1 MVSPFA
7 DSDALLL
14 ILGFPQNALFLMLS
28 LFWAMPI
35 EDLVENA
42 ELLKRVLE
50 HYRYRL
56 DNFMS
61 HDEIKPLISGPMR
74 RYLTFGQVKSLIC
87 EALVEL
93 TKDKNTANAKLP
105 LYADLLRSAARQYAK
120 DLERIREKT
129 GQELPD
135 TKQKELE
142 TEIEAVKTYLR

>member
-1 MVSPFA
+1 M
-7 DSDALLL
+7 
-14 ILGFPQNALFLMLS
+14 QS
-28 LFWAMPI
+28 LFWGMPI
-35 EDLVENA
+35 EDLVENT

-61 HDEIKPLISGPMR
+61 HEEIKPLMSGQVR
-74 RYLTFGQVKSLIC
+74 QYLTFGQVKSLISG
-87 EALVEL
+87 ALVEL
-93 TKDKNTANAKLP
+93 TKDRNTANAKLP

-135 TKQKELE
+135 TKLKDLD
-142 TEIEAVKTYLR
+142 TEIEAVKMYLR